1 MWGHVPH
8 LEALGQRQLP
18 LPPDLHE
25 AALEVMQPFER
36 MAGEPRR
43 LLRRLLMRD
52 VRPPSSMAVVVVPLV
67 LVDQRGGGGG
77 ERQRRARVAV
87 RVLRGVVV
95 VAVAAELVGPT
106 GADAP
111 AVVPVQVARGVAAE
125 GRGGAGAA
133 QPVVRRGRRVGVQVG
148 VGQVCGARGS
158 ENGGR
163 GQRGGGGRREG
174 GECEGSEWEEKAC
187 GREAQRGVKRKL
199 GISRYSGMVL

>member
-1 MWGHVPH
+1 VKIPENAENAEQFIESNVVVCGHVPH

-18 LPPDLHE
+18 LSPDLHE

-43 LLRRLLMRD
+43 LLGRLLMRD
-52 VRPPSSMAVVVVPLV
+52 MRPPSSMAVVVVPLV

-95 VAVAAELVGPT
+95 AVAAELVGST

-111 AVVPVQVARGVAAE
+111 AVVPVQVAGGVAAE
-125 GRGGAGAA
+125 RRGGAGAA
-133 QPVVRRGRRVGVQVG
+133 QPVVGRGRRVGVQVR
-148 VGQVCGARGS
+148 VGQVCGARGR
-158 ENGGR
+158 ENGGKGVRR
-163 GQRGGGGRREG
+163 GVGGEKGGEG
-174 GECEGSEWEEKAC
+174 GE
-187 GREAQRGVKRKL
+187 RMRGK
-199 GISRYSGMVL
+199 